1 MWRIV
6 YQKFLPFVFLV
17 VGCFALVQCDNSSDG
32 EVDTAAKGTATASN
46 LITFRS
52 DTLFQAS
59 KQCALDSNQCAK
71 VQLIFS
77 YAESGPTQLCV
88 DFNRLQLK
96 YLKEMMQDVESDKQI
111 NNQSLADL
119 MGLFLAD
126 YDELLEEDL
135 PFNMPW
141 TMEIEG
147 EILFQN
153 DKFISVQLQQYTF
166 TGGAHPNSFN
176 TIWMLDKTTGEPL
189 DFKGL
194 EADTDTLLPIAE
206 AAFRKTIELP
216 ITQTL
221 ADVGYFQDE
230 AFSLPQNYGLVE
242 KGLLLYYNTYEVA
255 PYVLGPTEVL
265 IPFSDLQLV
274 FKTDN
279 WY

>member
-6 YQKFLPFVFLV
+6 YQKLLPFVFLA
-17 VGCFALVQCDNSSDG
+17 VGCFALIQCENSSGG
-32 EVDTAAKGTATASN
+32 EMDAAREDSTTSTS
-46 LITFRS
+46 ITFRL
-52 DTLFQAS
+52 DTLYQAS
-59 KQCALDSNQCAK
+59 KQCAVDSNQCAT
-71 VQLIFS
+71 VQLIFP

-88 DFNRLQLK
+88 DFNRLQLR
-96 YLKEMMQDVESDKQI
+96 YLKEMMQDMESDE
-111 NNQSLADL
+111 QSNSQNLKEL

-126 YDELLEEDL
+126 YDELLEDDL
-135 PFNMPW
+135 PFSMPW
-141 TMEIEG
+141 VMEIEG

-194 EADTDTLLPIAE
+194 VADTDTLLPIAE

-216 ITQTL
+216 ITKTL
-221 ADVGYFQDE
+221 ADAGYFQGED
-230 AFSLPQNYGLVE
+230 FFLPQNYGLVE

-255 PYVLGPTEVL
+255 PYVVGPTQVL
-265 IPFSDLQLV
+265 IPFSDLQPV